1 MFLFIRCSS
10 PVSDHKLNAGFSRSL
25 QGLVGL
31 IYTPASTVLPIDLKN
46 LVPKTQAGQGC
57 RRVGLHQLEKHTLR
71 DKSQSESQR
80 GEDRCKYRRENKA
93 TKETKGKNTG
103 KGS

>member
-10 PVSDHKLNAGFSRSL
+10 PVSDHKLNACFSRSL

-57 RRVGLHQLEKHTLR
+57 RRVGLHQLDKHALR

-80 GEDRCKYRRENKA
+80 TEDRRRENKA
-93 TKETKGKNTG
+93 TEETKDINTG